1 MCLFILKFPLQMLNK
16 TVDHYFIG
24 IHSSNL
30 VELIF
35 LKNLENNK
43 LVYETKARKMGMAK
57 VNIFWKCF
65 LYVVETFI
73 CHILVL

>member
-16 TVDHYFIG
+16 TVDHYFTG

-30 VELIF
+30 VELVF

-57 VNIFWKCF
+57 VNIF
-65 LYVVETFI
+65 
-73 CHILVL
+73 